1 MCPSEW
7 QVRSRVSC
15 TSEHVCMDTSL
26 WDNVGFMPPTVAQW
40 HWDFVRYL
48 LCVRPGFKCISSGDT
63 KNNRHATPWEKP
75 KIWCD
80 RRTTA
85 DEISRE
91 LCLAVSLISEV
102 QELSVVVRL
111 WGSDLEYKELMVEL
125 NHSSR
130 GKLWCYQR
138 GQVLTT
144 VATPVPGIQEGS
156 NNDLH
161 DHHESCASN
170 GLQCMHWDPLASVLW
185 VQTMS
190 YFLIVRQPL
199 HSRKS
204 RNLTIRMATSP
215 R

>member
-130 GKLWCYQR
+130 GSYGAIR
-138 GQVLTT
+138 GAKSSPQWPPQSL
-144 VATPVPGIQEGS
+144 E
-156 NNDLH
+156 
-161 DHHESCASN
+161 
-170 GLQCMHWDPLASVLW
+170 
-185 VQTMS
+185 
-190 YFLIVRQPL
+190 
-199 HSRKS
+199 SRKALTMTFMTIM
-204 RNLTIRMATSP
+204 NLVLQMASSACTEILWLLYSGF
-215 R
+215 RQCLIFS